1 MSDEWA
7 CGKPKSMSIEP
18 HTREAGRARPRPRR
32 GAWQRRSLPDDFLVV
47 GIGASAGGLEALYKL
62 FDALPPDPG
71 MAFVLIQHLDPKH
84 NSMMAGLLAGHTAM
98 QVLEAEDG
106 MPIQRDRVHII
117 PPGTYLSIRD
127 GVLRLTNPRE
137 RHGARMPFDFFLRSL
152 AADCGARAVCAVLS
166 GTGADGS
173 AGLMAIHDKGG
184 LVIVQDPE
192 DAAHGG
198 MPRSAIMTGAADRV
212 LPVAAIPAALIEHSR
227 KSSRVAHLPPDR
239 AKPAPDDGTN
249 FPMAAIIDLLRTHT
263 AHDFALYKEGT
274 LLRQIE
280 RRMAMASIKDIGL
293 YLSTIRDNP
302 DEIDRLAK
310 DMLINVTEFFRD
322 EKTFEILGAT
332 IVPELIR
339 RQRLDTP
346 IRIWD
351 AGCSTGEETYSIAML
366 FLEEIASAKRNV
378 KLQVFA
384 SDVDDDALT
393 IARNG
398 QYPESIEKNV
408 SPARLERFFI
418 KEGRSYRVTR
428 ELRETVVFT
437 TQDLL
442 ADAPFSRLDF
452 VSCRNVLIYLR
463 PEVQEKV
470 LALFHFALRED
481 GILVLGASETVGAFS
496 DRFAPISKRQRIFR
510 HLGRSRP
517 GEVVFP
523 IAPGDGGRTT
533 LPSSR
538 GPEPAALRTKIGD
551 LARQALL
558 DAYAPASVLIN
569 ARHEGLYYFGPID
582 RYLKVAVGEASR
594 DLFAMARDGLR
605 TKLRAAIRQAGRP
618 DASAVVGGQVE
629 RGGSTVAVSISVQPV
644 PNEGEGFFLVSFSD
658 EPEPKK
664 GGRDELEIIDP
675 PRAVQLE
682 QELDATREE
691 LESAIRD
698 LETAND
704 ELTATNEEAMSVNEE
719 LQSTNEE
726 LETSKEELQ
735 SLNEELTA
743 LNTQL
748 SETIEHQ
755 RATANDLRNT
765 MNSSEIAMLFLDGNL
780 EIRLFTP
787 AARTMFSVIASDIG
801 RPLADLARRTNDPH
815 LLADAG
821 AVLGGHVAPNR
832 EVEADNGAWYTRR
845 ILPYRTHDDQLAGVV
860 VTFTDISERKMAE
873 RAIEAAR
880 SYSDNIIDTIGQ
892 PLVVLDDELC
902 VISAGRSFYN
912 AFSVK
917 PEETVGRQLYAIDD
931 GRLDIAALR
940 DFLGRLRRGERVIED
955 HQIDVELPP
964 RGMRSLLVN
973 ALEIREEPSAT
984 RKVLVTIDDIT
995 ERKRA
1000 NEALEAAKRMAE
1012 QANLGKSRFLAAA
1025 SHDLRQP
1032 LQTLSLLRGILAKRI
1047 KDETGSRLVAKLD
1060 ETLSAMSGMLN
1071 TLLDINQLEAGIVRP
1086 EIVEFPIGTLLD
1098 RLKTEFSYHVT
1109 TKQLSW
1115 RVVGSSLNVR
1125 SDPRLLEQTLRN
1137 LLANAVK
1144 YTERGKVLLG
1154 CRRRGNKL
1162 RIQVWDTGIGIPPE
1176 QLDSI
1181 FEEFHQLDNAARE
1194 RNRGLGLGLSIVQ
1207 RISDLLG
1214 NAIEVRSW
1222 VNRGSVFA
1230 AEVPLG
1236 ENEQLASSAAQRMAA
1251 IAGPTGAI
1259 LIVEDDPTVREMLE
1273 ILFDGEGHRTT
1284 AVAGSNEALALAE
1297 RGALPSDFVMI
1308 ADYNLPGD
1316 LTGAEVVARLRE
1328 FQRRDIPAIILT
1340 GDISTNTLRKIADA
1354 GCVHLSK
1361 PAEPETLTRQILD
1374 FLAVQRPPKS
1384 ENARRSASVDSP
1396 LPTVFVVD
1404 DDRTLRDA
1412 LQDLLR
1418 EHGHTVEAYASG
1430 EAFLAADRPDREGC
1444 LVVDAVMPGMGGIAL
1459 LEQLKA
1465 TNHGLPA
1472 IMITGHGD
1480 VAMAVRAMKA
1490 GAADFLEKP
1499 IHPDE
1504 LMASIGRALERA
1516 QDSRKLSNW
1525 RKTAAE
1531 RIARLTPREREV
1543 MDLVVQGRPN
1553 KIIAHDL
1560 SVSQRTV
1567 ENHRA
1572 AVMKR
1577 TGVSS
1582 VPDLIRLVMAAADG
1596 LPSETDGIAVAS
1608 RGAILGPRPTNSP
1621 KQQDDQNDQ
1630 DDEADAAAS
1639 ITEMG
1644 RHKT

>member
-1 MSDEWA
+1 MT
-7 CGKPKSMSIEP
+7 IEP
-18 HTREAGRARPRPRR
+18 HAREAGPARPRPRR
-32 GAWQRRSLPDDFLVV
+32 GAVRRRSLPDDFLVV

-62 FDALPPDPG
+62 FDALPPDTG
-71 MAFVLIQHLDPKH
+71 MAFILIQHLDPTH
-84 NSMMAGLLAGHTAM
+84 SSMMVGLLAGHTVM
-98 QVLEAEDG
+98 PVLEAAEG
-106 MPIQRDRVHII
+106 MPIERNHVYII
-117 PPGTYLSIRD
+117 PPGVYLSIRD
-127 GVLRLTNPRE
+127 GTLRLTNPRE
-137 RHGARMPFDFFLRSL
+137 RHGARLPFDFFLRSL
-152 AADCGARAVCAVLS
+152 AEDCGARAVCAILS
-166 GTGADGS
+166 GSGADGS
-173 AGLMAIHDKGG
+173 VGLMAIRDKGG
-184 LVIVQDPE
+184 LVIVQDPK
-192 DAAHGG
+192 DAAHDG
-198 MPRSAIMTGAADRV
+198 MPRSAIMTGAADLV
-212 LPVAAIPAALIEHSR
+212 LPVTDIPAALVKYSR
-227 KSSRVAHLPPDR
+227 KSSGLARLAPER
-239 AKPAPDDGTN
+239 AKSAPSDGAEA
-249 FPMAAIIDLLRTHT
+249 PLAAIIDLLRAHT

-274 LLRQIE
+274 LLRQIQ
-280 RRMAMASIKDIGL
+280 RRMAMASIRDIGL
-293 YLSTIRDNP
+293 YLSTIRNNP

-310 DMLINVTEFFRD
+310 DMLINVTQFFRD
-322 EKTFEILGAT
+322 EKTFEVLGAT

-339 RQRLDTP
+339 RQPLDMP

-384 SDVDDDALT
+384 SDVDDDALAV
-393 IARNG
+393 ARNG
-398 QYPESIEKNV
+398 LYPESIEKDV
-408 SPARLERFFI
+408 SEARLERFFV
-418 KEGRSYRVTR
+418 KEGHNYRVTR

-470 LALFHFALRED
+470 LSLFHFALRED
-481 GILVLGASETVGAFS
+481 GILVLGASETVGAYS
-496 DRFAPISKRQRIFR
+496 DRFEPISKRQRIFR

-523 IAPGDGGRTT
+523 IAPSEGGRTSS
-533 LPSSR
+533 PSPR
-538 GPEPAALRTKIGD
+538 APEPATLRTKIGE

-605 TKLRAAIRQAGRP
+605 TKLRAAIRQAGRHE
-618 DASAVVGGQVE
+618 AVALVGGAQVD
-629 RGGSTVAVSISVQPV
+629 RSGNAVTVSISVQPV
-644 PNEGEGFFLVSFSD
+644 RTEGEGFLLVSFSD
-658 EPEPKK
+658 EPEAKRAGK
-664 GGRDELEIIDP
+664 GGSEIDP
-675 PRAVQLE
+675 PHVAQLE
-682 QELDATREE
+682 HELDATRKE
-691 LESAIRD
+691 LESAIHD
-698 LETAND
+698 LETTND

-748 SETIEHQ
+748 NETIEQQ

-765 MNSSEIAMLFLDGNL
+765 MNSSEIAMLFLDANL

-787 AARTMFSVIASDIG
+787 AARTMFSVILSDIG
-801 RPLADLARRTNDPH
+801 RPLADLARRINDPC
-815 LLADAG
+815 LITDAG
-821 AVLGGHVAPNR
+821 AVLAGQLAPNR

-845 ILPYRTHDDQLAGVV
+845 ILPYRTHDDQVAGVV
-860 VTFTDISERKMAE
+860 VTFADISERKTAE

-880 SYSDNIIDTIGQ
+880 SYSDSIIDTISQ
-892 PLVVLDDELC
+892 PLIVLDDELC

-912 AFSVK
+912 TFLVK
-917 PEETVGRQLYAIDD
+917 PEETVGRRLDAVDD
-931 GRLDIAALR
+931 GRLDNAALR

-955 HQIDVELPP
+955 HPIDVDLPP

-973 ALEIREEPSAT
+973 ALEVREEPSAT
-984 RKVLVTIDDIT
+984 RKILVTIDDIT

-1000 NEALEAAKRMAE
+1000 NEALEVAKRVAE

-1032 LQTLSLLRGILAKRI
+1032 LQTLSLVRGILAKRI
-1047 KDETGSRLVAKLD
+1047 KDQSGTRLIAKLE

-1086 EIVEFPIGTLLD
+1086 DIVEFTIGGLLD
-1098 RLKTEFSYHVT
+1098 RLKTEFAYHAT
-1109 TKQLSW
+1109 AKQLDW
-1115 RVVGSSLNVR
+1115 RVVDSSLNVR

-1162 RIQVWDTGIGIPPE
+1162 RIEVWDTGIGIPAG
-1176 QLDSI
+1176 QLEAI

-1214 NAIEVRSW
+1214 NAVDVRSW
-1222 VNRGSVFA
+1222 PGRGSVFA
-1230 AEVPLG
+1230 VEVPLG
-1236 ENEQLASSAAQRMAA
+1236 ENKQLAPSAAQRIAA
-1251 IAGPTGAI
+1251 MAGPTGAI
-1259 LIVEDDPTVREMLE
+1259 LIVEDDPAIREMLE

-1284 AVAGSNEALALAE
+1284 AVASSNEALALAA
-1297 RGALPSDFVMI
+1297 RGALPSDIVI
-1308 ADYNLPGD
+1308 VADYNLPGD
-1316 LTGAEVVARLRE
+1316 LTGVEVVARLRE
-1328 FQRRDIPAIILT
+1328 MQRREIPAIILT

-1361 PAEPETLTRQILD
+1361 PAEPETLTRQILA
-1374 FLAVQRPPKS
+1374 FLTPTPTPQPKS
-1384 ENARRSASVDSP
+1384 ENAQRMVASAGAP

-1404 DDRTLRDA
+1404 DDRALREA
-1412 LQDLLR
+1412 LQELLQQ
-1418 EHGHTVEAYASG
+1418 HGHPAEAFASG

-1444 LVVDAVMPGMGGIAL
+1444 LVVDALMPGMGGIAL
-1459 LEQLKA
+1459 LERLKA
-1465 TNHGLPA
+1465 KNHGLPA
-1472 IMITGHGD
+1472 VMITGHGD
-1480 VAMAVRAMKA
+1480 IAMAIRAMKA

-1499 IHPDE
+1499 IRPDE
-1504 LMASIGRALERA
+1504 LLASIERALERA
-1516 QDSRKLSNW
+1516 QDSRKLSAW
-1525 RKTAAE
+1525 RKAAAD
-1531 RIARLTPREREV
+1531 RIARLTPRERDV

-1560 SVSQRTV
+1560 GVSQRTV

-1572 AVMKR
+1572 EMMKR
-1577 TGVSS
+1577 TGVTS

-1596 LPSETDGIAVAS
+1596 LPAET
-1608 RGAILGPRPTNSP
+1608 
-1621 KQQDDQNDQ
+1621 
-1630 DDEADAAAS
+1630 
-1639 ITEMG
+1639 
-1644 RHKT
+1644 